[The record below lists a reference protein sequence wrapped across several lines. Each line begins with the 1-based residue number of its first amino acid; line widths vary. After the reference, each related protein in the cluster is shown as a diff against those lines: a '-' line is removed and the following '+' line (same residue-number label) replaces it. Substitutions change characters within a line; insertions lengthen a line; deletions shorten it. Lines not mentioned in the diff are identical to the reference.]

1 MCAQQLCEASTE
13 MAGAL
18 VKGDI
23 HLLLFG
29 MLNHVEQERVD
40 GVSIM
45 TDSGGEEG
53 EDGGC
58 KCVCVCVCLVCV
70 CDMHC
75 VIACSPTRVG

>member
-1 MCAQQLCEASTE
+1 

-45 TDSGGEEG
+45 TDIGGEEG
-53 EDGGC
+53 EDGWRRR
-58 KCVCVCVCLVCV
+58 KRRASNVN
-70 CDMHC
+70 
-75 VIACSPTRVG
+75 